1 MKKTK
6 IQSDQ
11 TANIADDLVIEYWPL
26 DSLVPNSRNPR
37 THSDEQI
44 AQIAASIREFGF
56 TNPVLI
62 DGDCGVVAGHGRLA
76 AAKELGLE
84 KVPCIDLSH
93 LTEEQK
99 RAYIIADNKLALNA
113 GWNED
118 LLRMELTELKELGAN
133 IELTGF
139 DPMELAD
146 IMLGKDVEFKEYDES
161 AADDVQ
167 MATCPKCGHTFPK

>member
-1 MKKTK
+1 MKKIK
-6 IQSDQ
+6 SDNPELQSLEIKYFLID
-11 TANIADDLVIEYWPL
+11 A
-26 DSLVPNSRNPR
+26 LVPYERNPR
-37 THSDEQI
+37 THSEEQI

-56 TNPVLI
+56 TNPILI
-62 DGDCGVVAGHGRLA
+62 DSKQGIIAGHGRLA

-93 LTEEQK
+93 LTDEQK
-99 RAYIIADNKLALNA
+99 RAYLIADNKLTMNG

-118 LLRMELTELKELGAN
+118 LLRLELTDLKELGTN
-133 IELTGF
+133 LELTGF
-139 DPMELAD
+139 DAMELAD

-167 MATCPKCGHTFPK
+167 LATCPKCGHTFPK

>member
-6 IQSDQ
+6 TESNQSV
-11 TANIADDLVIEYWPL
+11 TATDGLVIEYRSL
-26 DSLVPNSRNPR
+26 DSLIPYARNPR
-37 THSDEQI
+37 THSEEQI

-56 TNPVLI
+56 TNPILI
-62 DGDCGVVAGHGRLA
+62 DSNQGIIAGHGRLA
-76 AAKELGLE
+76 AAKELRLE

-93 LTEEQK
+93 LTDEQK
-99 RAYIIADNKLALNA
+99 RIYLIADNQITVNG

-133 IELTGF
+133 LELTGF
-139 DPMELAD
+139 DAMELAD

-161 AADDVQ
+161 AADGVE
-167 MATCPKCGHTFPK
+167 MITCPECGKSFPK